1 MQPLFALY
9 SRKTY
14 NQPIPENPQL
24 LASDSLQVEKT
35 SEKNKFY
42 PLPGHLLDQYPTSF
56 EL

>member
-42 PLPGHLLDQYPTSF
+42 PLPGHLLHQYPTSF